1 MISFAVDHLRELYA
15 LGRAVYDTHGASFA
29 PLRVHFNDS
38 FKCHLV
44 KNLAKLFLLGEKR
57 SKFKEIF
64 FKTEKFFLFSIQY
77 PVLCA
82 PFSAINKNSLCKA
95 VAETVYSRDE
105 ATRTPDPYVPNVVR
119 YQLRYIPFFRLFLT
133 ITASDCAR
141 HRSFKGVNSRLP
153 CWSSLSSPKINLKK
167 SRRLGWSV
175 LVIFRGKFP
184 LVSYEKEAARGVSA
198 SFPAIRKTLK
208 RSLSL

>member
-15 LGRAVYDTHGASFA
+15 LGRAVYDTHGASLA

-77 PVLCA
+77 PVRCA

-141 HRSFKGVNSRLP
+141 HWSFTGVNSRLP

-167 SRRLGWSV
+167 AVVWV
-175 LVIFRGKFP
+175 
-184 LVSYEKEAARGVSA
+184 GVSS
-198 SFPAIRKTLK
+198 SFSGVS
-208 RSLSL
+208 SLWCLMKKKLHGECQLLSQL